1 MPTINIQIFEGRT
14 VEQKRELVKA
24 ITEATV
30 KTLQCSEGAVD
41 IIIQDVKKENW
52 ATGGKLWSDW
62 LCLMRFHGSQA
73 MKPFTG
79 LFPETV

>member
-24 ITEATV
+24 ITEANV

-52 ATGGKLWSDW
+52 ATGGKLWSD
-62 LCLMRFHGSQA
+62 
-73 MKPFTG
+73 
-79 LFPETV
+79 